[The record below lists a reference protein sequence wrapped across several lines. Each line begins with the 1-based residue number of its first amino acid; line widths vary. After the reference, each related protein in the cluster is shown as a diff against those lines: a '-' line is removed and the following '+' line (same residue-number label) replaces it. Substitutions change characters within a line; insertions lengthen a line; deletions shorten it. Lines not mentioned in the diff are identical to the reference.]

1 MAFQSRTSIYVAL
14 AGNLAI
20 AAIKFV
26 ASFVTGSS
34 AMLSEAIHS
43 FVDTGNEGLLLLG
56 IKKAQKPADHEH
68 PYGHGREI
76 YFWSFI
82 VALAIFAVGG
92 GLSFYEGLRH
102 LTHPAPLKNPIWNY
116 VVLGCSFVFEG
127 ISWIFGWKVFRKVKG
142 ERGILEA
149 IHLSKDPTTFIVV
162 FEDTG
167 ALVGLTIAFCGVFF
181 AHLLRNPYLDGMA
194 SLLIGLML
202 GLMSVFLAYE
212 TKGLL
217 IGEGFDRE
225 TLGRLRE
232 MIARD
237 EAVEHVSRLL
247 TLFFGPD
254 DVMLTVEVKFRDE
267 LPSKQ
272 IRSAVARIK
281 EKVRA
286 EYHEIKRIYF
296 AAESVTKNEPE
307 EQIRSENDRNGRN
320 DQKLSQ

>member
-1 MAFQSRTSIYVAL
+1 MASQSRISIYAAL
-14 AGNLAI
+14 AGNLAT

-26 ASFVTGSS
+26 AAFLSGSS

-43 FVDTGNEGLLLLG
+43 LVDTGNEGLLLLG
-56 IKKAQKPADHEH
+56 MRMSRKPPDIEH

-92 GLSFYEGLRH
+92 GLSLYEGLRH
-102 LTHPAPLKNPIWNY
+102 LAKPAPLEDPFWNY
-116 VVLGCSFVFEG
+116 VVLACAFVFEST
-127 ISWIFGWKVFRKVKG
+127 SWVFGWKVFRKVKG
-142 ERGILEA
+142 DFGILGA
-149 IHLSKDPTTFIVV
+149 IHRSKDPATFIVV

-167 ALVGLTIAFCGVFF
+167 ALVGLVIAFCGVFF
-181 AHLLRNPYLDGMA
+181 GHLLNNVYLDGIA

-225 TLGRLRE
+225 TLRRLRE
-232 MIARD
+232 MIAQD
-237 EAVEHVSRLL
+237 EGVEHINRVL

-267 LPSKQ
+267 LSPRGV
-272 IRSAVARIK
+272 RSAVARNTQK
-281 EKVRA
+281 SKTTPPKNKRA
-286 EYHEIKRIYF
+286 F
-296 AAESVTKNEPE
+296 FPPEPVSKKKPKQQTRRRRE
-307 EQIRSENDRNGRN
+307 GG
-320 DQKLSQ
+320 KGGKKKK